1 MYSKQDFKNIIT
13 YYNSFASKKEQYYI
27 NSIIRKDIPSD
38 WDKKFIDTILRRLKV
53 RFNTTSTNVDSRLKA
68 IKNNPNIVSV
78 LDTGYEELSS
88 SNKSKSKKTLFIDSK
103 GNKRYI

>member
-1 MYSKQDFKNIIT
+1 MYTKTNIKNLIT
-13 YYNSFASKKEQYYI
+13 YYNSFASDKEKYYFDKI
-27 NSIIRKDIPSD
+27 LRKPKPSA
-38 WDKKFIDTILRRLKV
+38 WDKQFLDTLIRRMKV
-53 RFNTTSTNVDSRLKA
+53 RYNTISTLVDSRLKA